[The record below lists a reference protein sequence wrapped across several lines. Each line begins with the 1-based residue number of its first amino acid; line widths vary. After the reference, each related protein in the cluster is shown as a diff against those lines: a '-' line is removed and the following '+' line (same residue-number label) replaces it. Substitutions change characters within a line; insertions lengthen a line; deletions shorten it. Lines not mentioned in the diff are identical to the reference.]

1 MSPKPSS
8 GTCNGDSGSAA
19 LLPLAAG
26 AEGDGGPIVV
36 GILSSNTMPCAGSNG
51 MFVNPA
57 AFAAFLQRASK
68 DLGSPLEVV
77 APSSH
82 DAAAT

>member
-26 AEGDGGPIVV
+26 AEGDSGPIVV

-51 MFVNPA
+51 TIARAPA
-57 AFAAFLQRASK
+57 RSR
-68 DLGSPLEVV
+68 E
-77 APSSH
+77 
-82 DAAAT
+82 